1 MRHGLSSCTA
11 QTRFYFTIMSQRTY
25 NAYLRYEA
33 IRREEST
40 SSAVNAEVLTRP
52 RAELIIAAAAP
63 AAPPAPP
70 AATAVKIPARGRTA
84 AMVAAERHAEA
95 ERAFVRANASMERAE
110 LRHQSTVVE
119 AREEQQT
126 RERERVVS
134 EQGAARRRQAEDAA
148 EASRQMSLD
157 NLISI
162 SKGPVSASINE
173 FRR

>member
-63 AAPPAPP
+63 AAPA
-70 AATAVKIPARGRTA
+70 AATAVRIPARGRTA

-126 RERERVVS
+126 RERQRVVS

-162 SKGPVSASINE
+162 SKGPVSASISE

>member
-1 MRHGLSSCTA
+1 
-11 QTRFYFTIMSQRTY
+11 
-25 NAYLRYEA
+25 
-33 IRREEST
+33 
-40 SSAVNAEVLTRP
+40 
-52 RAELIIAAAAP
+52 
-63 AAPPAPP
+63 
-70 AATAVKIPARGRTA
+70 
-84 AMVAAERHAEA
+84 
-95 ERAFVRANASMERAE
+95 MERAE

-126 RERERVVS
+126 RERQRVVS